1 MKKMLTLAAA
11 VVTALTLFAPSA
23 DAAPG
28 FHGKSSRKFI
38 GHDRYG
44 NDLYRVTYVAGRDC
58 HGHLIFRSRTEV
70 VKCWSARPSRG
81 RDVCDSRGGRWDSRD
96 GRDGRFGGHR

>member
-28 FHGKSSRKFI
+28 SHGKSSRKFV
-38 GHDRYG
+38 GHDRRG
-44 NDLYRVTYVAGRDC
+44 NDIYRVTYYAGRDC
-58 HGHLIFRSRTEV
+58 HGHAIFRTRTEV
-70 VKCWSARPSRG
+70 VKCWSHGSSRG
-81 RDVCDSRGGRWDSRD
+81 REVCDVRGGRDGRD